1 MHYDVN
7 KLERKPLV
15 IYSLQPSRWQY
26 TPYLMNYDWP
36 LRPVRFL
43 ISRRNKILSLP
54 MENSKYQNP
63 QNIVIKQN
71 VITNFIISIVARIKR
86 RKKFKLDQ
94 DQIDIKL
101 KLKLNRTKLNVD
113 GSK

>member
-1 MHYDVN
+1 
-7 KLERKPLV
+7 
-15 IYSLQPSRWQY
+15 
-26 TPYLMNYDWP
+26 
-36 LRPVRFL
+36 
-43 ISRRNKILSLP
+43 

-71 VITNFIISIVARIKR
+71 VITNFIISIVARITGIKR